1 MKVCNIYKIS
11 KFKKSFIYY
20 IGVIRGTLANPKA
33 MSNLFVL
40 AFVMRN
46 MNWSAGGFTKFSL
59 ENQLMPIDSWIKKI
73 TRGWKHLIQMSMR
86 DIGIKYDFQ
95 TLSDLLLM
103 AFKDDILKTF
113 KNSTNLFDD
122 WSAFFQNQGILH
134 YYLQAE
140 EGTK

>member
-1 MKVCNIYKIS
+1 MKACNIYKIS
-11 KFKKSFIYY
+11 KFNKSFIHY
-20 IGVIRGTLANPKA
+20 IGVIRSQLANPKA
-33 MSNLFVL
+33 MYNLFIFAYL
-40 AFVMRN
+40 MIN
-46 MNWSAGGFTKFSL
+46 MNWSSEGFAKFGR
-59 ENQLMPIDSWIKKI
+59 ENQFMPIDSWIKKI
-73 TRGWKHLIQMSMR
+73 ARGWKNLIQMSMR

-103 AFKDDILKTF
+103 AFKEDILKTF

-122 WSAFFQNQGILH
+122 WSAFFQNQGILD